1 MGEPGGQEV
10 AQSVSTRISAAI
22 SSNRSSSTPRTRG
35 GFGTRTSRVDGD
47 SYLLSYKAYST
58 LAGQT
63 TYIVAQHDT
72 QYLVDEVFPRMFVS
86 DETTPIYDIVDESN
100 QVVFGPDLTS
110 AGVYTVDHRFPT
122 TLYRWRLQVAPRQAA
137 RLQARGRSRMR
148 GEVALPL
155 MSFAIILLSAIFFI
169 YAAEKERR
177 LNQLKSE
184 LMANVSHELKT
195 PLSVVR
201 MFSDM
206 LRSGRVPSEERKLE
220 YLDIICRE
228 SERLTSLIDNMLDF
242 SALEGGKGPYRLR
255 RGDLGEAVDR
265 ALDAFRYRSEQDGV
279 EIHLERSDELPPV
292 LIDQEAIALA
302 VINLLDNAV
311 KYGGQ
316 TPVELEL
323 TTKRSSVDSLR
334 SGTTD
339 RESPPTHFAACSSDS
354 IEAPTP
360 TRHGARGLGSRS

>member
-1 MGEPGGQEV
+1 
-10 AQSVSTRISAAI
+10 
-22 SSNRSSSTPRTRG
+22 
-35 GFGTRTSRVDGD
+35 
-47 SYLLSYKAYST
+47 
-58 LAGQT
+58 
-63 TYIVAQHDT
+63 
-72 QYLVDEVFPRMFVS
+72 
-86 DETTPIYDIVDESN
+86 
-100 QVVFGPDLTS
+100 
-110 AGVYTVDHRFPT
+110 
-122 TLYRWRLQVAPRQAA
+122 
-137 RLQARGRSRMR
+137 MR

-279 EIHLERSDELPPV
+279 EIHLERSEELPPV

-323 TTKRSSVDSLR
+323 TAKRFSVDVAVRDHGPGHPRRLTSPRVRAILSRTPHQPNPRLR
-334 SGTTD
+334 DWALAGQEHRASPRGARMGEKRPWRRCSRRLLDSDCLAAD
-339 RESPPTHFAACSSDS
+339 RRVFAAPPECGYRRGDVRGR
-354 IEAPTP
+354 
-360 TRHGARGLGSRS
+360 TRNSARRR